1 MDNFGAKADE
11 ICNSAI
17 EDFSSAAPVPD
28 EVAID
33 PANGENALEAIYD
46 KKVED
51 LERLVDAPL
60 HVLYLKQLTLSRDRA
75 LRLFRSTLAST
86 TASNLKED
94 PTNPANTGVMTE
106 YEAMM
111 TADERFRQD
120 AEELTRSGNPEW
132 SYARDAQIL
141 KQSLLEIAN
150 RAKKVQET
158 KLLAAK
164 QSQQAMGFL
173 QMQQQQLQAIQ
184 QQMQVTITVLTFL
197 DCDSLSSFF
206 LSLRVETLHG
216 I

>member
-1 MDNFGAKADE
+1 M
-11 ICNSAI
+11 
-17 EDFSSAAPVPD
+17 AAPVPD

-86 TASNLKED
+86 AAANTKED
-94 PTNPANTGVMTE
+94 PTNPASTGVMTE

-111 TADERFRQD
+111 AADERFRQD

-132 SYARDAQIL
+132 SYSRDAQLL
-141 KQSLLEIAN
+141 KQSLLEITN

-184 QQMQVTITVLTFL
+184 QQLQVRITCRLVLIGFDNLIT
-197 DCDSLSSFF
+197 LSSFRLGWK
-206 LSLRVETLHG
+206 LSMEYDPCLSFA
-216 I
+216 

>member
-1 MDNFGAKADE
+1 M
-11 ICNSAI
+11 
-17 EDFSSAAPVPD
+17 AAPVPD
-28 EVAID
+28 ELEID

-86 TASNLKED
+86 AAANTKED

-111 TADERFRQD
+111 AADERFRQD

-132 SYARDAQIL
+132 SYSRDAQLL
-141 KQSLLEIAN
+141 KQSLLEITN

-184 QQMQVTITVLTFL
+184 QQVQVRITVQT
-197 DCDSLSSFF
+197 C
-206 LSLRVETLHG
+206 LHRL
-216 I
+216 